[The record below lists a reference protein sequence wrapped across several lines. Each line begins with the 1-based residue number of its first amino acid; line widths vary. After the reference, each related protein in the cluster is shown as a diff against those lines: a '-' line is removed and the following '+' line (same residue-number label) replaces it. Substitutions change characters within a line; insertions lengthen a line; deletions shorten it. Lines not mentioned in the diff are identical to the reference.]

1 VISKLLSYWTG
12 KFKKK
17 DNPPLFGLN
26 SPTIQQVG
34 YLIPL
39 SCGHNG
45 KPERNEI
52 AMLAVHLE
60 LAEFN
65 QDSYD
70 STAIPP
76 FLGLA

>member
-1 VISKLLSYWTG
+1 LLGYWTG
-12 KFKKK
+12 KLKKK
-17 DNPPLFGLN
+17 DNNQSLFDLN

-52 AMLAVHLE
+52 ALLSVHLE
-60 LAEFN
+60 LARFN
-65 QDSYD
+65 NPFD
-70 STAIPP
+70 STSIQP
-76 FLGLA
+76 FLEGVA